1 MPVIAVVGAPGSK
14 KKELADYIYLLLCKN
29 KYKAVKIYNYAD
41 TYLHNCFERQGFP
54 KDGTHFDIDQKH
66 VMQEQYA
73 LEKNIPNDC
82 YAILSSALMVNYCIA
97 IHKAYSGN
105 RESLDNDIP
114 EYFSNVVEI
123 SNNYNLVIYLPI
135 IPSSYEKYLDDQKL
149 KKIKEAQDIDKEIK
163 RILETL
169 DINYEIFGDFSRKAR
184 KRRSKQVMR
193 EKFPELA
200 LNNYERYFSHETISY
215 DPLKE
220 SFSPENENRK
230 NEGRE
235 KWNRTKKGE
244 EYGRQRQSKQ

>member
-1 MPVIAVVGAPGSK
+1 MRELDAHNRGAYTIQ
-14 KKELADYIYLLLCKN
+14 ELRRMYD
-29 KYKAVKIYNYAD
+29 
-41 TYLHNCFERQGFP
+41 
-54 KDGTHFDIDQKH
+54 
-66 VMQEQYA
+66 
-73 LEKNIPNDC
+73 
-82 YAILSSALMVNYCIA
+82 S
-97 IHKAYSGN
+97 
-105 RESLDNDIP
+105 
-114 EYFSNVVEI
+114 
-123 SNNYNLVIYLPI
+123 I
-135 IPSSYEKYLDDQKL
+135 IK
-149 KKIKEAQDIDKEIK
+149 DIDKEIK